1 MKYLL
6 LIIIFST
13 MAGCGKRKA
22 SAPKE
27 QATQKNVSSIEKSSH
42 RASQSNRPISLKL
55 SESVVTSEKNPSLLI
70 KGFKADINNVT
81 WSPDS
86 SKIMIGTV
94 GDSDLQGNI
103 SPAQVKIWNA
113 TTGKELLTID
123 TPNASRN
130 GVSWSPDGKR
140 LAIKS
145 GATISLTDEQAPGQL
160 QIVDAQN
167 GKAQVSVKADSQF
180 LFREMVRWSPD
191 GRSLSGLIGDEV
203 AIWETATGKREKT
216 LGYAD
221 SDKSVLSLT
230 WSPDGSKLA
239 VGCDEALVDIHNI
252 ADGKVLKT
260 FKGGF
265 MKIGN
270 QSIKLPSLLVMMNS
284 VEWSPNG
291 KLIAGANDSEVKI
304 WDVNAGTKAGVLN
317 TGTKQLAWSPDG
329 TQLAGSTRKLSTT
342 DSVTIWNVTQNKPG
356 IRFIA
361 HERGVSCLAWSPDGT
376 KLVTCGR
383 ERSRGFLNSAFTLKV
398 WSLTEES
405 TQPETKV
412 VSVAGTKKPQPT
424 QNTPNA
430 GAKKNNPY
438 IGKWSE
444 FGATV
449 KGNPEIW
456 EFHDNGTV
464 DIVDEGN
471 KFNFKYIITGKDTI
485 TIKTIFGALKATLS
499 QSGDELT
506 SAAGKYRRLK

>member
-1 MKYLL
+1 MKYFL
-6 LIIIFST
+6 LIVIVAVL
-13 MAGCGKRKA
+13 AGCGKRN
-22 SAPKE
+22 PDV
-27 QATQKNVSSIEKSSH
+27 ATQKNVSSKEE
-42 RASQSNRPISLKL
+42 ASLTASPSNRPIALKL
-55 SESVVTSEKNPSLLI
+55 SESVVTIEKTPNLLI
-70 KGFKADINNVT
+70 KGFKSDINNVA

-103 SPAQVKIWNA
+103 SPAKVIIWTA

-123 TPNASRN
+123 TPNAFKN
-130 GVSWSPDGKR
+130 GVSWSPDGKQ

-145 GATISLTDEQAPGQL
+145 GATISLTDEQSMGQL

-167 GKAQVSVKADSQF
+167 GKPQVSVEAGSQF
-180 LFREMVRWSPD
+180 LFKEMIRWSPD
-191 GRSLSGLIGDEV
+191 GRSLGGLIGDEV

-304 WDVNAGTKAGVLN
+304 WDVNAGTEAGVLN

-329 TQLAGSTRKLSTT
+329 TQLAGSTRNSSTT
-342 DSVTIWNVTQNKPG
+342 DSVTIWNVTKNKPG

-376 KLVTCGR
+376 KLVTCGK
-383 ERSRGFLNSAFTLKV
+383 ERSRGFLNSSFTLKV
-398 WSLTEES
+398 WSLTQAS

-424 QNTPNA
+424 KNTPNTR
-430 GAKKNNPY
+430 AKKDNPY

-444 FGATV
+444 FGETV
-449 KGNPEIW
+449 EGNPEIW

-471 KFNFKYIITGKDTI
+471 TINFKYIITGKDTI
-485 TIKTIFGALKATLS
+485 TIKTILGALKATLS

>member
-1 MKYLL
+1 
-6 LIIIFST
+6 

-22 SAPKE
+22 SSPKE

-42 RASQSNRPISLKL
+42 RVSQSNRPISLKL
-55 SESVVTSEKNPSLLI
+55 SESVVTSEKTPNLLI

-103 SPAQVKIWNA
+103 SPAQVIIWNA

-145 GATISLTDEQAPGQL
+145 GATIFSLTDEQAPGQL

-167 GKAQVSVKADSQF
+167 GKPQVSVEAASQY
-180 LFREMVRWSPD
+180 FREMIRWSPD

-221 SDKSVLSLT
+221 SDKSVLSLA

-252 ADGKVLKT
+252 TDGKILKT
-260 FKGGF
+260 FNGGGLL
-265 MKIGN
+265 KIGN
-270 QSIKLPSLLVMMNS
+270 QSIKLPSFNIMMNS
-284 VEWSPNG
+284 VAWSPNG
-291 KLIAGANDSEVKI
+291 KLVAGANHHQVTI
-304 WDVNAGTKAGVLN
+304 WDINAETEAGVFKS
-317 TGTKQLAWSPDG
+317 GAEQLAWSPDG

-361 HERGVSCLAWSPDGT
+361 HERGISCLTWSPDGT
-376 KLVTCGR
+376 KLVTCGK

-398 WSLTEES
+398 WSLAEES

-471 KFNFKYIITGKDTI
+471 KLNFKYIITGKDTI
-485 TIKTIFGALKATLS
+485 TIKTIIGALKATLS

>member
-1 MKYLL
+1 MKYFLFIVITAIL
-6 LIIIFST
+6 
-13 MAGCGKRKA
+13 AGCGKRN
-22 SAPKE
+22 PDV
-27 QATQKNVSSIEKSSH
+27 ATQKNVSSKKESSH
-42 RASQSNRPISLKL
+42 SASQSNRPIALKL
-55 SESVVTSEKNPSLLI
+55 SESVVTNEKKPTLLI
-70 KGFKADINNVT
+70 KGFKADINNVA

-103 SPAQVKIWNA
+103 SPAQVKIWTA
-113 TTGKELLTID
+113 TTGKELLTVD
-123 TPNASRN
+123 TPNAFRN
-130 GVSWSPDGKR
+130 GVSWSPDGKQ

-145 GATISLTDEQAPGQL
+145 GASISLTDEQATGQL

-167 GKAQVSVKADSQF
+167 GKPQVSVEAGSQF
-180 LFREMVRWSPD
+180 LFKEMIRWSPD

-203 AIWETATGKREKT
+203 AIWETATGKTEKT

-270 QSIKLPSLLVMMNS
+270 QSIKLPSMLVMMNS

-304 WDVNAGTKAGVLN
+304 WDVNSGTEAGVLN

-356 IRFIA
+356 SRFIA

-405 TQPETKV
+405 TQLETKV

-424 QNTPNA
+424 EDTPNT
-430 GAKKNNPY
+430 GAKKDNPY

-444 FGATV
+444 FGETV
-449 KGNPEIW
+449 EGNPEIW

-485 TIKTIFGALKATLS
+485 TIKTIFGALKATIS
-499 QSGDELT
+499 QSGNELT

>member
-1 MKYLL
+1 MKYFL
-6 LIIIFST
+6 LIVIATIL
-13 MAGCGKRKA
+13 AGCGKRN
-22 SAPKE
+22 SDV
-27 QATQKNVSSIEKSSH
+27 ATQKNVSSKEESSH
-42 RASQSNRPISLKL
+42 SASPSNRPIALKL
-55 SESVVTSEKNPSLLI
+55 SGSVVASEKKPALLI
-70 KGFKADINNVT
+70 KGFKADINNVA

-86 SKIMIGTV
+86 RKIMIGTV

-113 TTGKELLTID
+113 TTGKELLTVD

-130 GVSWSPDGKR
+130 GVSWSPDGKQ

-145 GATISLTDEQAPGQL
+145 GATISLTDKQAPGQL

-167 GKAQVSVKADSQF
+167 GKPQVSVEAGSQF
-180 LFREMVRWSPD
+180 LFREMIRWSPD

-203 AIWETATGKREKT
+203 AIWETATGKRKKT

-284 VEWSPNG
+284 VAWSPNG

-304 WDVNAGTKAGVLN
+304 WDINAGTEAGVLN

-356 IRFIA
+356 SRFIA

-405 TQPETKV
+405 TQPEAKI

-424 QNTPNA
+424 KNTPNT
-430 GAKKNNPY
+430 GAKKDNPY

-444 FGATV
+444 FGETV
-449 KGNPEIW
+449 EGNPEIW

>member
-1 MKYLL
+1 
-6 LIIIFST
+6 
-13 MAGCGKRKA
+13 MAGCGKKKA
-22 SAPKE
+22 SDPDG
-27 QATQKNVSSIEKSSH
+27 QATQKNVSAKEESSH
-42 RASQSNRPISLKL
+42 SAITGLSTRPIALKL
-55 SESVVTSEKNPSLLI
+55 SESVVPSEKKPNLLI
-70 KGFKADINNVT
+70 KGFKADINNVA

-113 TTGKELLTID
+113 TTGKELLTVD
-123 TPNASRN
+123 TPNSFRN
-130 GVSWSPDGKR
+130 GVSWSPDGKQ

-145 GATISLTDEQAPGQL
+145 GATISLTDEQATGQL

-167 GKAQVSVKADSQF
+167 GKPQVSVEADSQF
-180 LFREMVRWSPD
+180 GLKEMIRWSPD

-239 VGCDEALVDIHNI
+239 VGCDDALVDIHNI

-284 VEWSPNG
+284 VAWSPNG
-291 KLIAGANDSEVKI
+291 KLVAGANDSEVKI
-304 WDVNAGTKAGVLN
+304 WDVNAGTEAGVLN
-317 TGTKQLAWSPDG
+317 TGTKELAWSPDG

-356 IRFIA
+356 SRFIA
-361 HERGVSCLAWSPDGT
+361 HERGISCLAWSPDGT

-398 WSLTEES
+398 WSLTEDS
-405 TQPETKV
+405 TQSETKV
-412 VSVAGTKKPQPT
+412 VSVAEIKKPQPT
-424 QNTPNA
+424 QNKPNT
-430 GAKKNNPY
+430 GAKKDNPY

-444 FGATV
+444 FGETV
-449 KGNPEIW
+449 EGNPETW

-464 DIVDEGN
+464 DIVDDGN
-471 KFNFKYIITGKDTI
+471 KFNFKYTITGKDTI
-485 TIKTIFGALKATLS
+485 TIKTIIGDIKPKLS
-499 QSGDELT
+499 PSGNELT
-506 SAAGKYRRLK
+506 CAFGKYRRLK

>member
-1 MKYLL
+1 
-6 LIIIFST
+6 
-13 MAGCGKRKA
+13 MAGCGKKKA
-22 SAPKE
+22 SDPDG
-27 QATQKNVSSIEKSSH
+27 QSTQKNVSSKKESSH
-42 RASQSNRPISLKL
+42 SASPSNRPIALKL
-55 SESVVTSEKNPSLLI
+55 SESVVTSEKKPTLLI
-70 KGFKADINNVT
+70 KGFKADINNVA

-113 TTGKELLTID
+113 TTGKELLTVD
-123 TPNASRN
+123 TPNSFRN
-130 GVSWSPDGKR
+130 GVSWSPDGKQ

-167 GKAQVSVKADSQF
+167 GKPQVSVEAESQF
-180 LFREMVRWSPD
+180 GLKEMIRWSPD

-260 FKGGF
+260 FNGGGF
-265 MKIGN
+265 LKIGN
-270 QSIKLPSLLVMMNS
+270 QSIKLPSFTIMMNS
-284 VEWSPNG
+284 VAWSPNG
-291 KLIAGANDSEVKI
+291 KLVAGANNHQVTI
-304 WDVNAGTKAGVLN
+304 WDVNAGTEAGVFKS
-317 TGTKQLAWSPDG
+317 GTEQLAWNPDG
-329 TQLAGSTRKLSTT
+329 TQLAGSTRELSTT
-342 DSVTIWNVTQNKPG
+342 DSVTVWNVTQNKPG
-356 IRFIA
+356 SRFIA

-376 KLVTCGR
+376 KLVTGGR
-383 ERSRGFLNSAFTLKV
+383 ERSRGFFNSAFTLKV
-398 WSLTEES
+398 WSLTEDS
-405 TQPETKV
+405 TQSETKV
-412 VSVAGTKKPQPT
+412 VSVAEIKKPHPT
-424 QNTPNA
+424 QNKPNT
-430 GAKKNNPY
+430 GAKKDNPY

-444 FGATV
+444 FGETV
-449 KGNPEIW
+449 EGNPETW

-464 DIVDEGN
+464 DIVDDGN
-471 KFNFKYIITGKDTI
+471 KFNFKYTITGKDTI
-485 TIKTIFGALKATLS
+485 TIKTIIGDIKPKLS
-499 QSGDELT
+499 PSGNELT
-506 SAAGKYRRLK
+506 CAFGKYRRLK